1 MDNILISCAG
11 GPAAIDA
18 IKSLKQ
24 INFKGNI
31 VTIDCDPLAV
41 GGYLS
46 DVNYI
51 VPLSTSKNYW
61 DEVLDIIIKEKITI
75 IFVIVQRIDKLWKT
89 LKYVMVV
96 V

>member
-11 GPAAIDA
+11 GPAAIGA

-41 GGYLS
+41 GRYLS

-51 VPLSTSKNYW
+51 VPLSTS
-61 DEVLDIIIKEKITI
+61 VLITI
-75 IFVIVQRIDKLWKT
+75 AWLGLIESNT
-89 LKYVMVV
+89 SKYNGS
-96 V
+96 